1 MKPKSGQMICSLC
14 GGQLEAQRVRV
25 VRERAEQLAV
35 FENIPAKVCQKC
47 GHRWFG
53 LQVVQEM
60 EVSLSAAPSPVRTL
74 RVPVYA
80 LEDC

>member
-35 FENIPAKVCQKC
+35 FENVPAKVCQKC

-53 LQVVQEM
+53 LQVVREM
-60 EVSLSAAPSPVRTL
+60 ENTLSSMPAPLSTL
-74 RVPVYA
+74 HVPVYT
-80 LEDC
+80 LNPP